1 MTAARGASHRKLVFI
16 AVLLLSAALL
26 FCGFFSLLPPD
37 GAAYALLSG
46 SLPEGYYAAAG
57 EDGDWYFS
65 EEYLD
70 IAGAVGMVAG
80 LREKYDFS
88 AVAENPVVIAVID
101 TGVNT
106 DAEIFGT
113 GTDDDM
119 FLRNAVGDIVG
130 RNTVDNNTDISDG
143 ATADSH
149 GTHVTGILA
158 LLIRA
163 LGLTDCVKIMPV
175 KAGEYVAS
183 LGGSGNSFDYKDVA
197 RAIDFALENGA
208 DVVNLSLGTDNA
220 LTTSRWKD
228 IVSESDSEQA
238 VFVAAAGNYANSSG
252 FKPFYPAASE
262 NVIGVMNYEESEH
275 GARLHY
281 VETNKGSNYGTLYD
295 VCAPGTDI
303 VSADGKTG
311 GYKAMSGTS
320 MASPAAA
327 FAVALTAL
335 KCRLTGFDT
344 SPDELREM
352 FDLTFSDTMEYDGE
366 EYPLLSVTGALEAE
380 FARDASGNVYLASAA
395 DAEAAFSPDSLTL
408 GGYGTLA
415 LSADADWLDTGA
427 LYRWDYESG
436 GMSMTAYG
444 SRVTIGIDVREPGE
458 VQVVLSVYTPDGAEL
473 LARRQLYIP
482 VEYFVP
488 TAENSSLTL
497 SMRADDDGT
506 VTLSEGETLVLGVDT
521 LRYASPDTETVWY
534 VNGREA
540 SREQSFEFD
549 PSEDGVY
556 TLFVTVNGERI
567 GDEVTVAAEGRG
579 SARDRAAM
587 IGGICGGAGGAA
599 LIAATIAVAVYFAR
613 KKKAAAGGG
622 NGE

>member
-26 FCGFFSLLPPD
+26 FCGFFSLFPPD
-37 GAAYALLSG
+37 GAAYASG
-46 SLPEGYYAAAG
+46 ALPDGYYAAAG
-57 EDGDWYFS
+57 GDGDWYFS
-65 EEYLD
+65 EDYLD
-70 IAGAVGMVAG
+70 LAEAGVILAR
-80 LREKYDFS
+80 LRAEYDFS
-88 AVAENPVVIAVID
+88 ELEPVVIAVID

-113 GTDDDM
+113 GTDDDV

-130 RNTVDNNTDISDG
+130 RNTVDNNNDISDG

-183 LGGSGNSFDYKDVA
+183 LGGSGNSFDYNDVA

-311 GYKAMSGTS
+311 DYKAMSGTS

-352 FDLTFSDTMEYDGE
+352 FDLTFRDTLEHDGA
-366 EYPLLSVTGALEAE
+366 EYPLLSVTGALETE

-395 DAEAAFSPDSLTL
+395 EAETEFSPDSLTL

-506 VTLSEGETLVLGVDT
+506 VTLSKGETLVLGVDT
-521 LRYASPDTETVWY
+521 LRYASPDTEVVWY
-534 VNGREA
+534 VNGRES

-549 PSEDGVY
+549 PAEDGVY
-556 TLFVTVNGERI
+556 TLFVTVNGGRI
-567 GDEVTVAAEGRG
+567 GDEVTVVAEGRG

-587 IGGICGGAGGAA
+587 IGGICGGVGGAA
-599 LIAATIAVAVYFAR
+599 LIAAAIVVAVHSAR
-613 KKKAAAGGG
+613 KKKAASGGG

>member
-26 FCGFFSLLPPD
+26 FCGFSSLFPPD
-37 GAAYALLSG
+37 GAAYASG
-46 SLPEGYYAAAG
+46 ALPDGYYAAAG

-88 AVAENPVVIAVID
+88 AVAEDPVVIAVID

-113 GTDDDM
+113 GTDNDV

-130 RNTVDNNTDISDG
+130 RNTVDNNADISDG

-183 LGGSGNSFDYKDVA
+183 LGGSGNSFDYNDVA

-352 FDLTFSDTMEYDGE
+352 FDLTFRDTMEYDGE

-408 GGYGTLA
+408 GGYGTLT
-415 LSADADWLDTGA
+415 LTADEDWLDTGA

-444 SRVTIGIDVREPGE
+444 SHVTIGIDVREPGE

-473 LARRQLYIP
+473 LARKQLNIP

-549 PSEDGVY
+549 PAEDGVY
-556 TLFVTVNGERI
+556 TLFVTVNGDRI
-567 GDEVTVAAEGRG
+567 GDEVTVVAEGRG

-587 IGGICGGAGGAA
+587 IGGICGGVGGAV
-599 LIAATIAVAVYFAR
+599 LIAAAIVVAVHSAR
-613 KKKAAAGGG
+613 KKKAASGGG